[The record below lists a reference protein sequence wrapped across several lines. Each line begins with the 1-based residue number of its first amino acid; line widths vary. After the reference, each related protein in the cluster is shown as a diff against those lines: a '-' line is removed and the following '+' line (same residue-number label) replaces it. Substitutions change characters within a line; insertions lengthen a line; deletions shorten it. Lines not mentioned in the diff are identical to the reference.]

1 MVNVERAID
10 GVQKIE
16 QEDSI
21 KYESFVENEDI
32 IKGCFHNENSLFL
45 RKDPHKIK
53 CQYVGVILKTYLSS

>member
-21 KYESFVENEDI
+21 KYESFVENEEI
-32 IKGCFHNENSLFL
+32 IKGCFHHENSFL
-45 RKDPHKIK
+45 EKGPP
-53 CQYVGVILKTYLSS
+53 